1 MVKGLDL
8 FKEHFKEYTGQYIL
22 IGGTACDIQLGRKGL
37 PFRTTNDL
45 DIILIVEAL
54 DKAFVSHFYEFIKAG
69 EYALAEVNSKKCFYR
84 FHQPQAAGYPTMLEL
99 FAREPEALEGDYEYH
114 IVDIQPDE
122 EASSLSAILLEKDYY
137 DFLMAQSAIH
147 EDIHVANDY
156 ALVCLKMKAYMNN
169 RELKERGVDIQSDK
183 ILKHRRDVVRLT
195 IALDPDQ
202 TVSIPETLQSDLRRF
217 LELLE
222 TDHADVERIINGLGF
237 GKLAVS
243 ELIERLR
250 QVFRLDQAEGG

>member
-22 IGGTACDIQLGRKGL
+22 IGGTACDIQLRRKGL
-37 PFRTTNDL
+37 PFRTTSDL

-54 DKAFVSHFYEFIKAG
+54 DRAFVSHFYEFIKAG
-69 EYALAEVNSKKCFYR
+69 GYALAEVNSKKCFYR
-84 FHQPQAAGYPTMLEL
+84 FQKPQAKSFPTMLEL

-114 IVDIQPDE
+114 IIDIQPDE

-137 DFLMAQSAIH
+137 DFLMTQSTIH
-147 EDIHVANDY
+147 EGIRVANDY

-169 RELKERGVDIQSDK
+169 LELREHGVDIQSEK

-195 IALDPDQ
+195 IALDPGQ

-217 LELLE
+217 LEMLE
-222 TDHADVERIINGLGF
+222 ADQPGVEGIMNGLGF
-237 GKLAVS
+237 GKLAVL
-243 ELIERLR
+243 ELTERLR
-250 QVFRLDQAEGG
+250 HVFNLDQA